1 MIKLPPDISFLIQ
14 LVVFVAFWQ
23 LMRVIIFLPMQRA
36 LKTRAE
42 RTRGARERAETLI
55 VEAAQLQASF
65 EAGLTEAKRAG
76 ARQAEEIRRR
86 AEAEEQVIVSRY
98 RAEAAAVLERE
109 RALTESQVVAVRV
122 PLQSEAARLAADVVR
137 RVLGRAA

>member
-1 MIKLPPDISFLIQ
+1 MIKLPPDISFVIQ

-42 RTRGARERAETLI
+42 RTGGARERAEALI
-55 VEAAQLQASF
+55 VEAAQLQATF

-86 AEAEEQVIVSRY
+86 AEAEEETIVSRY

-109 RALTESQVVAVRV
+109 RALTESQVGAVRI
-122 PLQSEAARLAADVVR
+122 PLQAEAARLAADVVR